1 MGYNQELG
9 KLGEESA
16 VDYLISQGYEIITT
30 NYRTRGGEI
39 DIIATEG
46 ENIIFCEVKTRTS
59 LSYGTPAVAVNRV
72 KRNHIIR
79 VAQCFLSS
87 GAWSGYCP
95 RFDVI
100 EIYHIRKAHIN
111 HMINAFVA
119 DR

>member
-1 MGYNQELG
+1 MGYNQILG
-9 KLGEESA
+9 KLGETAA

-39 DIIATEG
+39 DIIAKQEKT
-46 ENIIFCEVKTRTS
+46 IIFCEVKTRTS
-59 LSYGTPAVAVNRV
+59 LNYGTPAVAVNRV